1 MRVVL
6 FRGKRTDNNEWVYG
20 SPLFQD
26 GYVLIRFWNSEEF
39 EWEEHL
45 VIPETVGQL
54 TGLADKNY
62 TNIFEGD
69 IISVGCNKRLMY
81 VQFNEESLT
90 WELTDVGVSA
100 CEVNH
105 LDNTFDLGE
114 IQVEAAYGEMVSE
127 VIGNIHD
134 NPELWNRRTNDEFH
148 KKMADETL

>member
-1 MRVVL
+1 MRDIL

-26 GYVLIRFWNSEEF
+26 GYVLIGFWNSEEF

-45 VIPETVGQL
+45 VAPETVGQF

-62 TNIFEGD
+62 KKIFEGD
-69 IISVGCNKRLMY
+69 ILNVGIGKRLMY
-81 VQFNEESLT
+81 VHFNGETLT

-105 LDNTFDLGE
+105 LINTFELGE

-134 NPELWNRRTNDEFH
+134 NSELLEVKH
-148 KKMADETL
+148 A